1 VIRQGHAAAG
11 FERVRDAFW
20 ESFDGQPQMGAAL
33 AIVHRGELVV
43 DLRGGIADRR
53 HATPWTDR
61 TVSVIFSC
69 TKGLT
74 ALMVAQ
80 LVQQGRVSYETPVI
94 EIWPEFGA
102 AGKSEATVRDL
113 VAHRAGL
120 SAPRDAMTIDDIV
133 DWDRATSLLARQRP
147 LWEPGEGWAYH
158 AITHGWLGGEI
169 VRRVTGMSV
178 GEYFRESI
186 ARPLGVDA
194 WIGLPPEE
202 AARVAYMWAG
212 PSLVAL
218 TQQQELEQREPGK
231 EWLLRA
237 MTLGGALP
245 PDLVGDGRG
254 FNDPRIQA
262 AQIPGAGG
270 IASARALATIWAS
283 TVSRTEGVRLLDDS
297 TLDAAL
303 APQVDGPP
311 VFDAPP
317 PWPRWGMGFQLD
329 SEARRYLTGSSFGHD
344 GAGGQVAFADR
355 DHELGFAF
363 LTTAMEAVDDVRAT
377 RVIDA
382 LRETLAS

>member
-1 VIRQGHAAAG
+1 
-11 FERVRDAFW
+11 
-20 ESFDGQPQMGAAL
+20 
-33 AIVHRGELVV
+33 
-43 DLRGGIADRR
+43 
-53 HATPWTDR
+53 
-61 TVSVIFSC
+61 
-69 TKGLT
+69 
-74 ALMVAQ
+74 
-80 LVQQGRVSYETPVI
+80 
-94 EIWPEFGA
+94 
-102 AGKSEATVRDL
+102 
-113 VAHRAGL
+113 
-120 SAPRDAMTIDDIV
+120 
-133 DWDRATSLLARQRP
+133 
-147 LWEPGEGWAYH
+147 
-158 AITHGWLGGEI
+158 
-169 VRRVTGMSV
+169 
-178 GEYFRESI
+178 
-186 ARPLGVDA
+186 
-194 WIGLPPEE
+194 
-202 AARVAYMWAG
+202 MWAG